1 MEAIRARVNTAERD
15 IGEGGVELR
24 VRESKACLDLL
35 VVDRLLPF
43 SPTIGSRWQ
52 SREAGLEAI
61 VLQGRLCRVEVDVPR
76 RRYSSKASDLYSV
89 AAEFCRSNRRESRR
103 PSTIEICTSDM
114 AGKWLLLRTG
124 HCSIAHDSRNRYL

>member
-1 MEAIRARVNTAERD
+1 MNALVEAIRASVKSAERD

-24 VRESKACLDLL
+24 MRESKACLDLL

-76 RRYSSKASDLYSV
+76 RRYSSRASDLSPPSFVDRIV
-89 AAEFCRSNRRESRR
+89 ANRVARQ
-103 PSTIEICTSDM
+103 
-114 AGKWLLLRTG
+114 L
-124 HCSIAHDSRNRYL
+124 